1 MSGRSYPSPSLSA
14 IAAGRVQIPLDTM
27 YRPGISS
34 GIAGTSYAD
43 ITSVSSAVSSVR
55 GERTPLQGS
64 AAIVDTPTKTQTAA
78 ASSMASAAASA
89 IAAGHRTDTAG

>member
-1 MSGRSYPSPSLSA
+1 
-14 IAAGRVQIPLDTM
+14 M

-43 ITSVSSAVSSVR
+43 NTSVSSAVSSVR
-55 GERTPLQGS
+55 GERTPLQG
-64 AAIVDTPTKTQTAA
+64 AAAVDTPTKTLTAA
-78 ASSMASAAASA
+78 ASSLANAAASA